1 MAGFREGNSVV
12 HGLAVAD
19 FANQDNIRCLAQGVF
34 QRNRPIF
41 GIYAD
46 FSLGDDAVFVLVDK
60 LNRVFDGDNV
70 VEAVFVSIVDKGGER
85 SGLARTCTTDKNNQ
99 AAFSEGD
106 VFQNRG
112 QIKRFKFRYIA
123 GNGAEHQCSCTALNH
138 GIDTE
143 AAGIGQADGEV
154 AFVGGRK
161 FFDLFGRHN
170 RKSDFHTFFSTQ
182 RLITQS
188 RNFAVHFHGW
198 REIGGNEKVGAFV
211 CVHMV

>member
-12 HGLAVAD
+12 HGLSVAD

-112 QIKRFKFRYIA
+112 QIERFKFRDIA
-123 GNGAEHQCSCTALNH
+123 GNGAEH
-138 GIDTE
+138 
-143 AAGIGQADGEV
+143 
-154 AFVGGRK
+154 
-161 FFDLFGRHN
+161 
-170 RKSDFHTFFSTQ
+170 
-182 RLITQS
+182 
-188 RNFAVHFHGW
+188 
-198 REIGGNEKVGAFV
+198 
-211 CVHMV
+211 